1 MTSSTPDLAPLD
13 VVHLLRQAGIPA
25 RRSLGQN
32 FLIDEKML
40 ARIVACA
47 EIQPGDVVLEIG
59 AGLGSLTR
67 HLARQ
72 AGQVIAV
79 EVDAALLAV
88 LRRVLE
94 PDQNVLL
101 VEGDILELDPA
112 ALTAPFA
119 AATYLVVS
127 NLPYY
132 ITSAAIRHLL
142 EAPRRPQRMILTV
155 QEEVAERICASPGRM
170 SLLAL
175 SVQYFGQP
183 RIAFRIPAECFFP
196 APKVDSAVV
205 RVDLD
210 PEAGLEPSGNKAFFR
225 VARAGFSQR
234 RKQLHNSLS
243 AGLAVEDGRVRE
255 WLGSMGVD
263 PVRRAETLSLEEWKN
278 LGAALPRL
286 LTEEGRVN

>member
-47 EIQPGDVVLEIG
+47 EVQSGDVVLEIG

-79 EVDAALLAV
+79 EVDAALLTV

-94 PDQNVLL
+94 ADPNVLL

-112 ALTAPFA
+112 ALTASFA
-119 AATYLVVS
+119 ATTYLVVA

-210 PEAGLEPSGNKAFFR
+210 PEAGLEPSGTKAFFR

-255 WLGSMGVD
+255 WLRWTGVD
-263 PVRRAETLSLEEWKN
+263 PARDRKSV
-278 LGAALPRL
+278 
-286 LTEEGRVN
+286 V